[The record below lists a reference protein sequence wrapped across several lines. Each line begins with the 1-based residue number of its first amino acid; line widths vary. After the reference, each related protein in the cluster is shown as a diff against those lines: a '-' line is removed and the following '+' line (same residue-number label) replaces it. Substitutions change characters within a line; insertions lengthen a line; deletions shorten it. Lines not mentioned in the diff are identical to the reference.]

1 MLPDVKMV
9 AVFDTTFHKSMPKE
23 SYLYSVP
30 YEWYEKY
37 HVRKYG
43 AHGTSYRYIAS
54 SVEKILGRDDA
65 KIIACHLGS
74 GGSVCAIENG
84 KSIDTSM
91 GFTPLAGIMM
101 GTRSG
106 DIDPSI
112 IPYIMEKEG
121 KNAGE
126 VVDDLNNQSGLL
138 GLSEISS
145 DSRDIEEKA
154 KENDEKAIIALDK
167 YAKSVVAYIS
177 QYYCLLNGADIIV
190 FTGGIGENSKIIREN
205 IIKRLSCLG
214 IELDQEKNDVRGEV
228 RKISTDD
235 SKTLVYVIPTNEELI
250 IARDTLSLVNNG

>member
-1 MLPDVKMV
+1 ML
-9 AVFDTTFHKSMPKE
+9 F
-23 SYLYSVP
+23 
-30 YEWYEKY
+30 
-37 HVRKYG
+37 R
-43 AHGTSYRYIAS
+43 
-54 SVEKILGRDDA
+54 
-65 KIIACHLGS
+65 S
-74 GGSVCAIENG
+74 GGSVTAVKDG
-84 KSIDTSM
+84 KCVDTSM